1 MFQQIQKDCL
11 IWAIWVWLTESKY
24 KIKKI
29 NLSWFSFVISASY
42 QGFEEEE
49 EETAVIITS

>member
-24 KIKKI
+24 KI
-29 NLSWFSFVISASY
+29 NLSWFSFVISVSY
-42 QGFEEEE
+42 QGFKEE